1 MATAAAAD
9 MAGNRTPKQQ
19 TGDAGEARAAS
30 FLAGLGYV
38 VVGRNVQVGRDELD
52 VICEDGDIVVFV
64 EVRTRVRTVDAL
76 ESVTPAKQR
85 RVARAAARWLG
96 PLLNRRFVRFDV
108 VAVDDDGGVTHI
120 KDAFRVA

>member
-1 MATAAAAD
+1 MT
-9 MAGNRTPKQQ
+9 GQRTPKQQ
-19 TGDAGEARAAS
+19 TGDAGEARAAT

-38 VVGRNVQVGRDELD
+38 IVSRNVQVGRDELD
-52 VICEDGDIVVFV
+52 MICEDGDVVVFV
-64 EVRTRVRTVDAL
+64 EVRARVRAVDAL

-108 VAVDDDGGVTHI
+108 VAIDEDGDVTHI
-120 KDAFRVA
+120 RDAFRVA